1 MEEFFK
7 ALQNFKPKEKA
18 KPKVIVEGKEFEVD
32 IETFKKIQM
41 HGEDQYE
48 IKAGKIVRKPLPTS
62 AKKSYEILGKA
73 DKGIT
78 FVDGEPYWPADIK
91 QGGYEWRAQSE

>member
-1 MEEFFK
+1 MPGFFE
-7 ALQNFKPKEKA
+7 ALQNFPEVKKQKPT
-18 KPKVIVEGKEFEVD
+18 VLIDGKKHEVSLD
-32 IETFKKIQM
+32 LFKQIMM

-62 AKKSYEILGKA
+62 AKKSYEILVKA